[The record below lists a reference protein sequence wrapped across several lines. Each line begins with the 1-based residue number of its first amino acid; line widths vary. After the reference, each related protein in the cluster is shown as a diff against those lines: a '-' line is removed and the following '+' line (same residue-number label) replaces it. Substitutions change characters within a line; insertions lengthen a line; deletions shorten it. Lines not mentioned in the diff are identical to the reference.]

1 MRRPDVRGEG
11 SDVRQGV
18 DAPEMTDELAPDP
31 VQEERE
37 ETFAEAFDRLF
48 PEFKRASDA
57 PPHRVYEPL
66 GDDVPF

>member
-1 MRRPDVRGEG
+1 
-11 SDVRQGV
+11 
-18 DAPEMTDELAPDP
+18 MTDELAPDP